1 MHCSRNG
8 QLPTFKQGEDR
19 DGKNKGRWAYLGL
32 GIDLGGG
39 VDVDSANNL
48 GSSRSVLGKLLRV
61 GLQQLLQVQSV
72 HRDSRSII
80 FCISQK

>member
-1 MHCSRNG
+1 M
-8 QLPTFKQGEDR
+8 
-19 DGKNKGRWAYLGL
+19 
-32 GIDLGGG
+32 
-39 VDVDSANNL
+39 DVDSANNL

-80 FCISQK
+80 FCISQM